1 MRFIR
6 FRPVAVL
13 LILTAGLA
21 YGVLRW
27 WQGPQVEVYGIEQVP
42 LVQTVVAAGRVIT
55 ESRTQ
60 IGSEITGVVQERLVQ
75 EGDVVQAGDTLLV
88 LRADG
93 TAAQVRQAEAA
104 LSQLL
109 TSTRPQAEL
118 ALERAEAQ
126 LAQASRE
133 TARHRALTQ
142 RSLLS
147 VEALEQAEQAELLAR
162 TAVGQA
168 RLTAAA
174 LAPGGVEEVVLSERL
189 AALQAQLAK
198 SVLKAEADGIILTR
212 NAEPGDLVQ
221 PGRILFTMALSGH
234 TEIRVPLDERNLSL
248 LSLQQQAVAVADA
261 YPDQPF
267 PARIIF
273 IAPGIDPQ
281 RGTIEVRLAVDP
293 APEFLRQD
301 MTVSVNIET
310 GRRGSTLAL
319 PNDALG
325 EIQSNQARVLLVR
338 NNKVYRQQV
347 TLGLRG
353 LAMSEVVAGLN
364 NGDLVLAYGSSAI
377 ADGARVRVSVRPAPS
392 DDSSAGADSRNELPV
407 RFD

>member
-1 MRFIR
+1 MRLTR

-27 WQGPQVEVYGIEQVP
+27 WQGPQVEVYRIEQKP

-60 IGSEITGVVQERLVQ
+60 VGSEITGVVQERLVQ

-88 LRADG
+88 LRADDI
-93 TAAQVRQAEAA
+93 AAQVRQAEAA

-118 ALERAEAQ
+118 ALERAESQ

-133 TARHRALTQ
+133 TVRRRALTQ

-174 LAPGGVEEVVLSERL
+174 LAPGGVEEVLLSERL

-198 SVLKAEADGIILTR
+198 SVLRAEADGIILTR

-221 PGRILFTMALSGH
+221 PGRILFTIALSGH
-234 TEIRVPLDERNLSL
+234 TEIRLPLDERNLSL

-281 RGTIEVRLAVDP
+281 RGTVEVRLAVDP

-310 GRRGSTLAL
+310 GRRENTLAV

-325 EIQSNQARVLLVR
+325 EIQGNQARVLLVR

-364 NGDLVLAYGSSAI
+364 NGDLVLADGSSAI
-377 ADGARVRVSVRPAPS
+377 ADGARVRNSVRPAPP